1 MRVQLPD
8 GTVRTV
14 EAEGIPVEQ
23 VLGLLGVNPV
33 EVIVTRNGTVVPED
47 AMAEREDELR
57 LIRISHGG

>member
-23 VLGLLGVNPV
+23 VLGLLGVSPV

>member
-1 MRVQLPD
+1 MQLPD

>member
-23 VLGLLGVNPV
+23 VLSLLGVSPV

>member
-1 MRVQLPD
+1 VQLPD